1 MEKLVIYISGHI
13 AGYPKQCLSAMQT
26 HLNITYTHTHTHKLK
41 KKEKKRKKKKK
52 KKKKKKA
59 FPKKVDFTLFPGYL
73 TDVRQRLFEMKAL
86 FTKRQVHHPKITALC
101 KEVETWLKKKRAKS
115 GDNEQKVV

>member
-1 MEKLVIYISGHI
+1 MPVCHANTHQHHI
-13 AGYPKQCLSAMQT
+13 HT
-26 HLNITYTHTHTHKLK
+26 HTHTHTHTHKLK
-41 KKEKKRKKKKK
+41 KKRKKE
-52 KKKKKKA
+52 A
-59 FPKKVDFTLFPGYL
+59 FPKKIDFTPFPGYL

-115 GDNEQKVV
+115 GDNEQKVF